1 MDRRESLRTL
11 VMGGMASGLFLTSCV
26 SDKKS
31 PVEEGDI
38 LEERENYGRTPE
50 EIERDEELMSETFF
64 TKEEMAM
71 IANLAD
77 IIIPED
83 EESVSATEA
92 GVPEFIEFIVKD
104 IPEHQ
109 LPMRGGLMWLNRES
123 SKQFDR
129 SFVEVSKENQLKII
143 DQIAYPQDFEKTSPG
158 PTFFRRIKNLVVT
171 GYFTSEPG
179 FKYLDYRGNTPNVWD
194 GVPEHVLKK
203 HGMQYDLDLLK
214 HAMDPSTRN
223 EVMNWDDY
231 QV

>member
-11 VMGGMASGLFLTSCV
+11 VMGGMASSFFLSSCV
-26 SDKKS
+26 NDKES
-31 PVEEGDI
+31 PIEEGDI
-38 LEERENYGRTPE
+38 IEEKQGYGRTPA
-50 EIERDEELMSETFF
+50 EIERDEDLMSETFF
-64 TKEEMAM
+64 TEEEMAM
-71 IANLAD
+71 ITSLSD

-123 SKQFDR
+123 SKQFNTL
-129 SFVEVSKENQLKII
+129 FVEASKENQLIII

-179 FKYLDYRGNTPNVWD
+179 IEYLDYRGNIPNVWD
-194 GVPEHVLKK
+194 GVPQQVLEK
-203 HGMQYDLDLLK
+203 HGMEYDKNKVSLYMK
-214 HAMDPSTRN
+214 PEERGKIMK
-223 EVMNWDDY
+223 WDK
-231 QV
+231 